1 MIGYKVK
8 STALKVKASPKAKAA
23 PKAKAGGKREEV
35 LEIASNCFLSN
46 GFDGT
51 SINVMARDAGISK
64 ESIYRYFGSK
74 EDLFKAVIERE
85 LEVYQKGMQDT
96 AADYH
101 EQTLDESL
109 FHVAETTLK
118 LLTNE
123 RTQALRRL
131 VFHMAA
137 GGSRVGRYYY
147 QVGPRIAI
155 QNLVTIFEYHLRRQ
169 ASRGGMGPEKL
180 SQYFMGMVLHPTTL
194 ERECG
199 VVGELSTRE
208 VRRRSRE
215 IVADF
220 LAAFFDPPL
229 TETAGG

>member
-1 MIGYKVK
+1 MKN
-8 STALKVKASPKAKAA
+8 AAVKAKTRNK
-23 PKAKAGGKREEV
+23 KEEV

-85 LEVYQKGMQDT
+85 LEVYQQGMQET
-96 AADYH
+96 AADYR
-101 EQTLDESL
+101 EQSLEEAL

-118 LLTNE
+118 LLTND

-137 GGSRVGRYYY
+137 SGSKVGRYYY
-147 QVGPRIAI
+147 QVGPRIAY
-155 QNLVTIFEYHLRRQ
+155 QNLQHIFEHHLQ
-169 ASRGGMGPEKL
+169 DGSLNSSFSPEKL
-180 SQYFMGMVLHPTTL
+180 SMFFMGMVLHPVSL
-194 ERECG
+194 ERECC
-199 VVGELSTRE
+199 VIGELSTRE
-208 VRRRSRE
+208 LRRRCRE
-215 IVADF
+215 IVSDF
-220 LAAFFDPPL
+220 VAAFNLKSPD
-229 TETAGG
+229 

>member
-1 MIGYKVK
+1 VK
-8 STALKVKASPKAKAA
+8 NQAVKAKTRNK
-23 PKAKAGGKREEV
+23 KEEV

-85 LEVYQKGMQDT
+85 LEVYQQGMEET
-96 AADYH
+96 SADYR
-101 EQTLDESL
+101 EQTIEEAL

-118 LLTNE
+118 LLTHE

-131 VFHMAA
+131 IFHMAA
-137 GGSRVGRYYY
+137 SGSKVGRHYY
-147 QVGPRIAI
+147 QVGPRIAYL
-155 QNLVTIFEYHLRRQ
+155 NLQKVFEYHFTDDAGVWKAPLN
-169 ASRGGMGPEKL
+169 ADKL
-180 SQYFMGMVLHPTTL
+180 SVYFMGMVLNPVTL

-199 VVGELSTRE
+199 VLGELSTRE
-208 VRRRSRE
+208 LRRRCRE
-215 IVADF
+215 IVSDF
-220 LAAFFDPPL
+220 MEGFRLEPVR
-229 TETAGG
+229 